1 MKGMGFAGSGGDE
14 KAAAFGDALAE
25 SVLDEPDAEE
35 QDVGGDDGEGGAGA
49 GEDAANEKEEEEEEA
64 PKSAKAG
71 GEDFEGEEYWRR
83 MSIPDAIMHF
93 LTRLQHLGDK
103 SYKKGLQASK
113 NTSINLNDIKDK
125 RQGRYVLLVSPAYG
139 QELHAGVDDGAD
151 SGTADT
157 RIPADRRRSDAH
169 ADAVFTELAR
179 LSDSL
184 TNTIITGDLNAHLP
198 EHDEWWSRCG

>member
-1 MKGMGFAGSGGDE
+1 MEFASSGGDE
-14 KAAAFGDALAE
+14 KAAAFGDALSE

-49 GEDAANEKEEEEEEA
+49 GEDAANEKEEEKEEA
-64 PKSAKAG
+64 PFDEKYEAALRLLFGSICPIARSKSAKAG

-113 NTSINLNDIKDK
+113 NTSIDFNDIKDK
-125 RQGRYVLLVSPAYG
+125 VGMYVSERDGLKHTQSQP
-139 QELHAGVDDGAD
+139 EL
-151 SGTADT
+151 GTN
-157 RIPADRRRSDAH
+157 R
-169 ADAVFTELAR
+169 V
-179 LSDSL
+179 
-184 TNTIITGDLNAHLP
+184 
-198 EHDEWWSRCG
+198 